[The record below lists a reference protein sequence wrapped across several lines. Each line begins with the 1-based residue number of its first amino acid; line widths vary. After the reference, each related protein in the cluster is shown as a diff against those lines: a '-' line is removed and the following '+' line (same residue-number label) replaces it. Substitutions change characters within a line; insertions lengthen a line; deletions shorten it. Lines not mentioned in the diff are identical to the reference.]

1 MPSESEL
8 VSRFGV
14 SRMTVSRAIRELQ
27 AEGLVHRIQGS
38 GTFAAPL
45 HKVSSTLRIQDLHD
59 EISTRGHR
67 HSAHVHL
74 AREETLEES
83 QPNELGLDVGARVFH
98 TQIVHFENGVP
109 LQFEDRFVNPAAAPN
124 YLNIDFNLTTPTHYL
139 LEVAPLWE
147 AQYSI
152 EARAPSAL
160 ESRLLGIQAHEPC
173 LVLSRRTVS
182 RDIPI
187 TFARLVHPGSRYQ
200 IEGQY
205 KP

>member
-1 MPSESEL
+1 MPSEAEL

-14 SRMTVSRAIRELQ
+14 SRMTVGRALRELQ
-27 AEGLVHRIQGS
+27 SEGLVNRVQGS

-45 HKVSSTLRIQDLHD
+45 HKMSSTLRIQDLHD
-59 EISTRGHR
+59 EIASRGGT
-67 HSAHVHL
+67 HSARVHL
-74 AREETLEES
+74 AREELVSETLAPRIGMSPGE
-83 QPNELGLDVGARVFH
+83 RIFH
-98 TQIVHFENGVP
+98 TQIVHLEDAVP
-109 LQFEDRFVNPAAAPN
+109 LQFEDRFVNPQAAPD
-124 YLNIDFNLTTPTHYL
+124 YLSLDFMRMTATHYL

-160 ESRLLGIQAHEPC
+160 EAKMLAIRASESC
-173 LVLSRRTVS
+173 LVLSRRTAS
-182 RDIPI
+182 RQIPI
-187 TFARLVHPGSRYQ
+187 TFAQLVHAGSRYQ